1 MVRSTP
7 KKVAFISS
15 FPPRRCG
22 IATFTSDLISSLKNC
37 GKGQFEPLVVAIRQD
52 NDLKYAAPV
61 RFEIRQDVKNDYICA
76 ADYVNFSHVDIVSVQ
91 HEFGLFGGEAGSY
104 LSLLLNR
111 LNAPVITT
119 LHTILEDPSPA
130 HYKSMIDVCSA
141 SCKVITMNEQ
151 GVSMLRDIYGVSE
164 KKIELIPHGVPDLSF
179 VDSNYYK
186 HKFGMEDRKTILT
199 FGLLNPNK
207 GIEIMLKAL
216 PSVVKAEPSVLYIVL
231 GMTHPSVLKYDGESY
246 RFSLQ
251 QTVKE
256 LGLQKY
262 VIFHNRFVSDEE
274 LCNFLCA
281 ADLYVTPYMNRGQ
294 LTSGTLSFAVGAGKA
309 VISTP
314 YWAAVELL
322 AKGRGRLVGFGDWK
336 QLAEE
341 VVKVL
346 RDDSLY
352 YSLRRKAYDYGRSR
366 TWPKIGRIYWKLF
379 TAKGASV
386 RVAAKAVPSK
396 AEAITS
402 IEVPEPS
409 LEHLQKLTDTTGLYQ
424 HAIFTVPDRKCGYC
438 TDDNARAVI
447 AMTRYYAQYPEPQ
460 ALRLFETYLSFVI
473 HSQDV
478 DGSVRNFMNF
488 DRTWVEHEP
497 ENDAFGR
504 VLWALGTV
512 MAKPPLPS
520 YLSVAKECFDRSV
533 GLVEKQCAR
542 SVAYSILGTSDY
554 LKQFPGASDIKRHL
568 TLAANKL
575 MTLYEKNSDPA
586 WQWFEN
592 KLTYDNAVL
601 PHAMFV
607 AGLTFED
614 EKYLDVAKKTC
625 EFLLQSTFTGN
636 HFSFVGNNGWFKRGQ
651 TKALF
656 DQQPIEAAGTVIML
670 KAAYDATEDLRFI
683 KLQRKAF
690 DWFLGENDLH
700 IPLYDFRTKGCC
712 DGLGSGGVN
721 MNQGAESILSFL
733 VSLLA
738 VIENYAILD
747 EIGRDT
753 EVSPENTLLSESGA
767 VQQSMDSA
775 GSPQAEGPASI
786 KSVSAETKSKKNQV
800 EELA

>member
-1 MVRSTP
+1 MWLELKLLFIGAISKSNWMLGMVRSTT

-22 IATFTSDLISSLKNC
+22 IATFASDLSNSLKSC
-37 GKGQFEPLVVAIRQD
+37 AKGQFEPLVVAIRQD
-52 NDLKYAAPV
+52 DDQKYAAPV

-76 ADYVNFSHVDIVSVQ
+76 ADYINFSHVDLVSVQ

-104 LSLLLNR
+104 LTLLLNR
-111 LNAPVITT
+111 LNVPVITT
-119 LHTILEDPSPA
+119 LHTILEDPDPSN
-130 HYKSMIDVCSA
+130 YKSMTDVCNA
-141 SCKVITMNEQ
+141 SYKVITMNEY
-151 GVSMLRDIYGVSE
+151 GVSMLQDIYGISE

-179 VDSNYYK
+179 VDTNYYK
-186 HKFGMEDRKTILT
+186 HKFGMERRKTILT
-199 FGLLNPNK
+199 FGLLSQNK

-216 PSVVKAEPSVLYIVL
+216 PSVVKIEPSVLYIVL

-251 QTVKE
+251 QMVKE

-274 LCNFLCA
+274 LHNFLCA

-314 YWAAVELL
+314 YSAAVELL
-322 AKGRGRLVGFGDWK
+322 AKGRGRLVGFGDSK

-341 VVKVL
+341 VIQL
-346 RDDSLY
+346 LSDDSLY

-366 TWPKIGRIYWKLF
+366 TWPKIGQIYWKLF
-379 TAKGASV
+379 TAKD
-386 RVAAKAVPSK
+386 VAVCVATKAIPSK

-402 IEVPEPS
+402 VEVPEPP
-409 LEHLQKLTDTTGLYQ
+409 LEHLQKLTDDTGLYQ
-424 HAIFTVPDRKCGYC
+424 HAIFTIPDRKCGYS

-447 AMTRYYAQYPEPQ
+447 VMTRYYAQYPEPQ
-460 ALRLFETYLSFVI
+460 ALRLFETYLSFVL

-520 YLSVAKECFDRSV
+520 YLSVAKECFDKSV
-533 GLVEKQCAR
+533 GLVEKQYAR
-542 SVAYSILGTSDY
+542 SMAYSILGMSDY

-568 TLAANKL
+568 TIAADRL
-575 MTLYEKNSDPA
+575 VALYEKSNDPT

-601 PHAMFV
+601 PQALFV

-625 EFLLQSTFTGN
+625 EFLLLNTFMGN
-636 HFSFVGNNGWFKRGQ
+636 HFSFIGSNGWFKRGQ
-651 TKALF
+651 TKASF
-656 DQQPIEAAGTVIML
+656 DQQPIEAASTVMML
-670 KAAYDATEDLRFI
+670 KAAYDVTEDLRFI

-700 IPLYDFRTKGCC
+700 IPLYNFRTKGCC
-712 DGLGSGGVN
+712 DGLGQGGVN

-738 VIENYAILD
+738 VVENYVILD
-747 EIGRDT
+747 ENT
-753 EVSPENTLLSESGA
+753 HTAEVPQENAPLPEKGVA
-767 VQQSMDSA
+767 QQST
-775 GSPQAEGPASI
+775 E
-786 KSVSAETKSKKNQV
+786 
-800 EELA
+800 